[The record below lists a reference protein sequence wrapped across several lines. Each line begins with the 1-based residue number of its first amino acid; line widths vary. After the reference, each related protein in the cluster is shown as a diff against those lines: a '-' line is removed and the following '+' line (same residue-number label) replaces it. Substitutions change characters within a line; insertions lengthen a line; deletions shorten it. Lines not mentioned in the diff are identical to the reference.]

1 MTDRPPTT
9 ETRGALEREL
19 IDVFRRLTRE
29 EQRDAFADVLRRLIL
44 AGDERLPAVLRR
56 QAE

>member
-44 AGDERLPAVLRR
+44 TSDDRLPAVLRR